1 MNLFWAF
8 PHVKQKFHGNGS
20 ETSTRLLT
28 EKNSCKLRLGW
39 VNQLWWFKYLQ
50 ISTGTKLVWK
60 FPWRIR
66 RIWKMGNYVS
76 KETCCH
82 LSIWLPIWFYNIDSQ
97 CGCLED
103 YFPFGMAYFQQS
115 SGSLIFDPWGAN
127 YLQGSHWCGGSWLG
141 AVNVLILWKTLHV
154 YVYVIY
160 IYSK

>member
-8 PHVKQKFHGNGS
+8 PHVEQKFHGNGS

-50 ISTGTKLVWK
+50 ISTDTKLVWK

-82 LSIWLPIWFYNIDSQ
+82 LSIWLPIWFYNIHSQ

-103 YFPFGMAYFQQS
+103 YFPFGMAYFQGS
-115 SGSLIFDPWGAN
+115 SGSLIFDPLRCELPSRKPLVWRVAARRCQRFDPLKN
-127 YLQGSHWCGGSWLG
+127 PACVCICY
-141 AVNVLILWKTLHV
+141 
-154 YVYVIY
+154 IY
-160 IYSK
+160 I